1 MHIMIMPDAILM
13 SISSCLDKATS
24 TSRYGQKR
32 NYVAMSMSGRPI
44 SCQYKAACHQDEARF
59 PFERGPCHI
68 SMTPDT

>member
-1 MHIMIMPDAILM
+1 MHIMIMPDTILM

-44 SCQYKAACHQDEARF
+44 SCQYKAACHQDEVDSHSKEA
-59 PFERGPCHI
+59 PAT
-68 SMTPDT
+68 SV